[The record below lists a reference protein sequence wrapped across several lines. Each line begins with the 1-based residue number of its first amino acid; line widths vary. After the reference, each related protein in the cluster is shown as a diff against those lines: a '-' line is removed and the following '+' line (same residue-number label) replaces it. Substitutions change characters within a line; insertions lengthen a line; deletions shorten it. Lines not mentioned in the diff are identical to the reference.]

1 MDVKEAIEKRRAYR
15 SFVPVKITRG
25 LVDDLAA
32 CAGLAPSCNNFQPWR
47 FVFVYHRAMLERL
60 HEALS
65 EGNRWA
71 KDSSMIIAAFA
82 EKKDDCMM
90 NGRDYFLLD
99 VGMAVAFIIL
109 RATELGLVAHPIAG
123 YDEKK
128 AKEILGIPEPMTLI
142 TLINVGKH
150 TAELKPYFSENQI
163 KGEKARPPRKALSE
177 YAFLDRYTG
186 PR

>member
-1 MDVKEAIEKRRAYR
+1 MDVKEAIMTRRAYR
-15 SFVPVKITRG
+15 SFVPVAITG
-25 LVDDLAA
+25 DLVEDLAG

-47 FVFVYHRAMLERL
+47 FVFVYAPPELQKL

-71 KDSSMIIAAFA
+71 KDASLIIAAFA
-82 EKKDDCMM
+82 RRQDDCTLA
-90 NGRDYFLLD
+90 GRDYFLLD

-128 AKEILGIPEPMTLI
+128 AKQALGIPDDMLLI

-150 TAELKPYFSENQI
+150 TTELKPYFSENQI
-163 KGEKARPPRKALSE
+163 KGEQGRPPRKTIGE
-177 YAFLDRYTG
+177 YTFIDRYTG
-186 PR
+186 

>member
-1 MDVKEAIEKRRAYR
+1 MDVKQAIMTRRAYR
-15 SFVPVKITRG
+15 SFVPVTITG
-25 LVDDLAA
+25 ELIEDLAQ
-32 CAGLAPSCNNFQPWR
+32 CAGLAPSCNNNQPCR
-47 FVFVYHRAMLERL
+47 FVFVYGPPALKKL

-71 KDSSMIIAAFA
+71 RDSSLIIAAMA
-82 EKKDDCMM
+82 NKQDDCMM
-90 NGRDYFLLD
+90 SGRDYYLFD

-128 AKEILGIPEPMTLI
+128 AKEALGIPDDMTLI

-150 TAELKPYFSENQI
+150 TTELKPYLSENQI
-163 KGEKARPPRKALSE
+163 KAEHGRPPRKPVGE
-177 YAFLDRYTG
+177 YAFIDRYTG
-186 PR
+186 

>member
-15 SFVPVKITRG
+15 SFVPVTITKD
-25 LVDDLAA
+25 LVEDLAR

-47 FVFVYHRAMLERL
+47 FVFAYGRPALERL
-60 HEALS
+60 HESLS

-71 KDSSMIIAAFA
+71 KDSSLIIAAFA
-82 EKKDDCMM
+82 RKDDDCMM
-90 NGRDYFLLD
+90 RGRDYFLFD
-99 VGMAVAFIIL
+99 VGMSVAFIIL

-128 AKEILGIPEPMTLI
+128 AKKAVNIPDEMTLI

-150 TAELKPYFSENQI
+150 TTELKPYFSENQI
-163 KGEKARPPRKALSE
+163 KGEKGRPPRKQIGE
-177 YAFLDRYTG
+177 YVFIDRYTG
-186 PR
+186 